1 MLVTEWEGQMHLPGG
16 GIEAHEGAL
25 PALHRECLEETG
37 WRIRVARR
45 LGSFERYTFAPDL
58 GCWLR
63 KVCHIHL
70 AFPTL
75 RVGEPGMA
83 GHRALWMPIEA
94 AVARVASDG
103 DRAFLRA
110 LAGAGGGRRSD
121 QACASASRSPSRF
134 RRSRVITLRVVS
146 TSSTRSPS
154 AILLIQGTCRRMA
167 AS

>member
-1 MLVTEWEGQMHLPGG
+1 MPVDGCHPTLRPLRRFGASPVAGRSYVERHGAYAVVRRGREVLLTEWEGQLHLPGG
-16 GIEAHEGAL
+16 GIEADEGAL

-63 KVCHIHL
+63 KVCHVHL

-75 RVGEPGMA
+75 RVGEPGMP

-94 AVARVASDG
+94 AAARVASDG

-110 LAGAGGGRRSD
+110 LAGARGR
-121 QACASASRSPSRF
+121 AP
-134 RRSRVITLRVVS
+134 
-146 TSSTRSPS
+146 
-154 AILLIQGTCRRMA
+154 
-167 AS
+167 